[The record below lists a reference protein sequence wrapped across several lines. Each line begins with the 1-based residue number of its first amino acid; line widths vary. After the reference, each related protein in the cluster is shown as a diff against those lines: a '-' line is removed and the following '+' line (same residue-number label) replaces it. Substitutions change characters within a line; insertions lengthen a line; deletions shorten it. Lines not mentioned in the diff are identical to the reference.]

1 MNAMQAVMNA
11 STHAMFTLNSSGIVT
26 NINLKAKERFGLFCQ
41 SRYSHGA
48 GKILRG
54 DIVIIADTSIGAD
67 DGKLRPEDLQ
77 KIGIF
82 NEKIKSGDM
91 IIAVGVY
98 NSRDKKPKYK
108 FLDEKESSSLRMDTV
123 FCGHKITVGI
133 ENKEAYAVVDGNK
146 YGINYFL
153 CIGQMLVIDKDTGTV
168 KFWEEKG
175 YSARKEGI
183 GNLLRGGHFGEK
195 SKDLEIKVVGYHY
208 KEFFEGEDFEKAI
221 SDILCGKENTLLDR
235 EYEVNGFALVAS
247 LFAIQGEKKTEGV
260 VVKFRHVE
268 DMKQT
273 IEERN
278 EAIKVA
284 EKSYKRA
291 EENILVPVNIFTTL
305 FGNSTAMLSVKRY
318 AYKLSQMDCNILITG
333 ESGTGKSYLANAISK
348 VQLRKGPFIVVDCS
362 TISSSLF
369 ESEMFGYVAGA
380 FTGANSKG
388 KKGFFEEANGGTI
401 FLDEIGEMPTQI
413 QAKLLHVIQNKM
425 IYRVGSTKPVHVD
438 VRIIASTNRDLKRG
452 VEEGWFRTD
461 LYYRLNAFTLHLP
474 PLRNCKEDIFFII
487 DNLMEEIRKKYHM
500 PEKYLSGEVFSK
512 LLNHDWPGNIREL
525 ENVLE
530 YAMAFSESEIIYP
543 EHIKI
548 ESGSEAEER
557 RTLREQLKAE
567 EKKIIEKVL
576 FQCGGVRKEA
586 IERLGVSKTVFYEK
600 LKEYQLY

>member
-1 MNAMQAVMNA
+1 M
-11 STHAMFTLNSSGIVT
+11 
-26 NINLKAKERFGLFCQ
+26 
-41 SRYSHGA
+41 
-48 GKILRG
+48 
-54 DIVIIADTSIGAD
+54 
-67 DGKLRPEDLQ
+67 
-77 KIGIF
+77 
-82 NEKIKSGDM
+82 
-91 IIAVGVY
+91 
-98 NSRDKKPKYK
+98 
-108 FLDEKESSSLRMDTV
+108 
-123 FCGHKITVGI
+123 
-133 ENKEAYAVVDGNK
+133 
-146 YGINYFL
+146 
-153 CIGQMLVIDKDTGTV
+153 
-168 KFWEEKG
+168 
-175 YSARKEGI
+175 
-183 GNLLRGGHFGEK
+183 
-195 SKDLEIKVVGYHY
+195 
-208 KEFFEGEDFEKAI
+208 
-221 SDILCGKENTLLDR
+221 
-235 EYEVNGFALVAS
+235 
-247 LFAIQGEKKTEGV
+247 
-260 VVKFRHVE
+260 
-268 DMKQT
+268 
-273 IEERN
+273 
-278 EAIKVA
+278 
-284 EKSYKRA
+284 
-291 EENILVPVNIFTTL
+291 
-305 FGNSTAMLSVKRY
+305 
-318 AYKLSQMDCNILITG
+318 
-333 ESGTGKSYLANAISK
+333 
-348 VQLRKGPFIVVDCS
+348 
-362 TISSSLF
+362 
-369 ESEMFGYVAGA
+369 
-380 FTGANSKG
+380 
-388 KKGFFEEANGGTI
+388 
-401 FLDEIGEMPTQI
+401 DEIGEMPTQI